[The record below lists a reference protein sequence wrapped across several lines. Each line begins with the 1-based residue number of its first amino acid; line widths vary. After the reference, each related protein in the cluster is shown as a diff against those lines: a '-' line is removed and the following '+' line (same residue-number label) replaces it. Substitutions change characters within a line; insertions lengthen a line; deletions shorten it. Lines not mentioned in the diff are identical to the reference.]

1 MTENELKASIIDG
14 KKIAVGVRAEARKEA
29 DEIYSACGIRPGLA
43 VVLVGDDPAS
53 RVYVRSKTRACED
66 VGLQSFQ
73 HTLPAET
80 TEAEL
85 LGLIDE
91 LNESEDVHGILVQ
104 LPLPAGIDEGA
115 VIERIRPEKDV
126 DGFHPYNMGRL
137 IAGSPAL
144 VPCTPLG
151 IIKLIEST
159 GTNIEGKDAV
169 VVGRS
174 NIVGKP
180 AALLLLQK
188 NATVTIC
195 HSRTAGLHDKVHAAD
210 IVVASVGKAGFIRG
224 DWIKEGAIVIDV
236 GINRNEDNSLSG
248 DVDFAGASQ
257 RAAFITPVPGGVGPM
272 TIAMLMNNTVTAAQ
286 NILKKGGAG
295 EQAPAL

>member
-1 MTENELKASIIDG
+1 MTERELKASIIDG

-29 DEIYSACGIRPGLA
+29 DELYSANGVRPGLA

-66 VGLQSFQ
+66 VGLKSFQ
-73 HTLPAET
+73 HTLPADT
-80 TEAEL
+80 TEDAL
-85 LGLIDE
+85 LALIDE
-91 LNESEDVHGILVQ
+91 LNERDDVHGILVQ
-104 LPLPAGIDEGA
+104 LPLPTGLDEDA
-115 VIERIRPEKDV
+115 VIERINPDKDV

-159 GTNIEGKDAV
+159 GINIEGKNAV

-180 AALLLLQK
+180 AAILLLQK

-195 HSRTAGLHDKVHAAD
+195 HSRTSRLHDKVKGAD
-210 IVVASVGKAGFIRG
+210 ILVASVGKAGFVRG
-224 DWIKEGAIVIDV
+224 EWIKEGAVVIDV
-236 GINRNEDNSLSG
+236 GINRGEDGRLIG
-248 DVDFAGASQ
+248 DVDFRGASE

-272 TIAMLMNNTVTAAQ
+272 TIAMLMSNTVRAAR
-286 NILKKGGAG
+286 NLLKEGGAG
-295 EQAPAL
+295 I

>member
-14 KKIAVGVRAEARKEA
+14 KGIAVGVRAEARKEA
-29 DEIYSACGIRPGLA
+29 DELYSAGGIRPGLA
-43 VVLVGDDPAS
+43 VVLVGEDPAS
-53 RVYVRSKTRACED
+53 RVYVRSKTRACDD
-66 VGLQSFQ
+66 VGLKSFQ
-73 HTLPAET
+73 YTLPANT
-80 TEAEL
+80 TEDAL
-85 LGLIDE
+85 LALIDE
-91 LNESEDVHGILVQ
+91 LNERDDIHGILVQ
-104 LPLPAGIDEGA
+104 LPLPTGLDEDA
-115 VIERIRPEKDV
+115 IIERINPKKDV

-159 GTNIEGKDAV
+159 GTNIEGKNAV

-180 AALLLLQK
+180 TAILLLQK

-195 HSRTAGLHDKVHAAD
+195 HSRTSRLHDKIKEAD
-210 IVVASVGKAGFIRG
+210 ILVASVGKAGFVRG
-224 DWIKEGAIVIDV
+224 EWIKEGAVVIDV
-236 GINRNEDNSLSG
+236 GINRGEDGRLIG
-248 DVDFAGASQ
+248 DVDFRGASE

-272 TIAMLMNNTVTAAQ
+272 TIAMLMSNTVRAAR
-286 NILKKGGAG
+286 NLLKEGGG
-295 EQAPAL
+295 I

>member
-29 DEIYSACGIRPGLA
+29 DEIYSASGIRPGLA
-43 VVLVGDDPAS
+43 VVLVGEDPAS
-53 RVYVRSKTRACED
+53 RVYVKSKTRACDD
-66 VGLQSFQ
+66 VGLKSFQ
-73 HTLPAET
+73 YTLPADT
-80 TEAEL
+80 TEDAL
-85 LGLIDE
+85 LTLIDE
-91 LNESEDVHGILVQ
+91 LNERDDVHGILVQ
-104 LPLPAGIDEGA
+104 LPLPTGLDEDA
-115 VIERIRPEKDV
+115 VIERINPEKDV

-159 GTNIEGKDAV
+159 GINIEGKNAV

-180 AALLLLQK
+180 AAILLLQK

-195 HSRTAGLHDKVHAAD
+195 HSRTSRLHDKVKDAD
-210 IVVASVGKAGFIRG
+210 ILVASVGKAGFVRG
-224 DWIKEGAIVIDV
+224 EWIKEGAVVIDV
-236 GINRNEDNSLSG
+236 GINRGEDGRLIG
-248 DVDFAGASQ
+248 DVDFRGASE

-272 TIAMLMNNTVTAAQ
+272 TIAMLMSNTVRAAR
-286 NILKKGGAG
+286 NSLKEGGAG
-295 EQAPAL
+295 I

>member
-1 MTENELKASIIDG
+1 MAENELAATIIDG
-14 KKIAVGVRAEARKEA
+14 KKLAQDVRAEARVRAEA
-29 DEIYSACGIRPGLA
+29 LYSACGIKPGLA

-53 RVYVRSKTRACED
+53 RVYVRSKARACED
-66 VGLQSFQ
+66 VGLNSYQ

-104 LPLPAGIDEGA
+104 LPLPSGLNESA
-115 VIERIRPEKDV
+115 VIERIRPDKDV

-137 IAGSPAL
+137 VAGTPAL
-144 VPCTPLG
+144 APCTPLG

-159 GTNIEGKDAV
+159 GINIEGKDAV

-180 AALLLLQK
+180 VALMLLHK

-195 HSRTAGLHDKVHAAD
+195 HSRTASLHEKVRAAD
-210 IVVASVGKAGFIRG
+210 IVVASIGRAGFIRG
-224 DWIKEGAIVIDV
+224 DWIKEGAVVIDV
-236 GINRNEDNSLSG
+236 GINRKKDGKLTG
-248 DVDFAGASQ
+248 DVDFNGAS
-257 RAAFITPVPGGVGPM
+257 RHAAFITPVPGGVGPM
-272 TIAMLMNNTVTAAQ
+272 TIAMLMNNTVTAAE
-286 NILKKGGAG
+286 NITRESGLKG
-295 EQAPAL
+295 

>member
-43 VVLVGDDPAS
+43 VVLVGEDPAS
-53 RVYVRSKTRACED
+53 KVYVRSKTRACDD
-66 VGLQSFQ
+66 VGLKSFQ
-73 HTLPAET
+73 YTLPADT
-80 TEAEL
+80 TEDAL
-85 LGLIDE
+85 LALIDE
-91 LNESEDVHGILVQ
+91 LNERDDVHGILVQ
-104 LPLPAGIDEGA
+104 LPLPARLDEDA
-115 VIERIRPEKDV
+115 VIERINPDKDV

-137 IAGSPAL
+137 VAGSPAL

-151 IIKLIEST
+151 IIRLIEST
-159 GTNIEGKDAV
+159 GINIEGKNAV

-180 AALLLLQK
+180 AAILLLQK

-195 HSRTAGLHDKVHAAD
+195 HSRTSRLHDKIKDAD
-210 IVVASVGKAGFIRG
+210 ILVASVGKSGFVRG
-224 DWIKEGAIVIDV
+224 EWIKEGAVVIDV
-236 GINRNEDNSLSG
+236 GINRGEDGRLSG
-248 DVDFAGASQ
+248 DVDFAGASE

-272 TIAMLMNNTVTAAQ
+272 TIAMLMSNTVRAAR
-286 NILKKGGAG
+286 NLLCEDSAG
-295 EQAPAL
+295 I